1 MYDICMCIRVYNCE
15 IASMSQVMWYLN
27 MFCISIHM
35 YQQVYNI
42 PPTFLNTWV
51 KELQRRL
58 KVWITTY
65 RGIDF
70 HTTRECDVYIP
81 RDCTCI
87 SPEYTERHVCNDN
100 PLLPLLQMKNPIL
113 VTHTQTHVHEKNKNK
128 TTNLNATSAWTRLTI
143 TYLNYHLI
151 FGTNIRIS

>member
-1 MYDICMCIRVYNCE
+1 MYDICISTCMCIRVYNCE
-15 IASMSQVMWYLN
+15 IANIFFFRNVSSHVILN
-27 MFCISIHM
+27 LFFAFQYTCMFCT
-35 YQQVYNI
+35 QQVFNI

-51 KELQRRL
+51 KELQRRI
-58 KVWITTY
+58 KKYQMTVWITTY

-100 PLLPLLQMKNPIL
+100 PPPPPS
-113 VTHTQTHVHEKNKNK
+113 
-128 TTNLNATSAWTRLTI
+128 TNEEP
-143 TYLNYHLI
+143 HLSN
-151 FGTNIRIS
+151 TLSNTCSRKKK